1 MTTDK
6 QENAAKKEPQKSKYD
21 SAWKKVIREL
31 FKDFFEFFFPEIHNA
46 IDFTKEVEF
55 LDKELKEIDPDSS
68 LGDRVADVLVK
79 VHLKDKSTKYI
90 GIITHVEVHGD
101 PRSDFM
107 ERMFIY
113 YYRAADKEKKDKIPV
128 ISVAILTD
136 DRDYTKIE
144 TKHNNKINEH
154 SFSCLGFEL
163 NMKIPMV
170 KTSDYKNKKALR
182 EKLKTSKNPM
192 AMVVKAQ
199 LKSHEV
205 KQSNANKRY
214 VVVKELIRE
223 CYKMGYSKKK
233 THIILK
239 FFDWVIRLPDAYKKQ
254 IKIVIKEAEE
264 ENKMEYVATWERD
277 WLEEGIIKGE
287 KKGRKEG
294 KKEGITETAKN
305 MLKEGLPLD
314 IIQKCTGLSKAV
326 INKLSTTSH

>member
-1 MTTDK
+1 
-6 QENAAKKEPQKSKYD
+6 A
-21 SAWKKVIREL
+21 
-31 FKDFFEFFFPEIHNA
+31 FFFPKIHDA

-107 ERMFIY
+107 ERMFVY
-113 YYRAADKEKKDKIPV
+113 YYRAAEKEKKDKIPV

-136 DRDYTKIE
+136 DKDYAKIE
-144 TKHNNKINEH
+144 KKKKINEH

-163 NMKIPMV
+163 SMKIPMV
-170 KTSDYKNKKALR
+170 KTSDYKHKKKYI
-182 EKLKTSKNPM
+182 EKLNRSKNPM

-205 KQSNANKRY
+205 KQSDANKRY
-214 VVVKELIRE
+214 EVVKELIRE
-223 CYKMGYSKKK
+223 CYKMGYNKEK
-233 THIILK
+233 THIVLN
-239 FFDWVIRLPDAYKKQ
+239 FFDWVIRLPEDYKKQ
-254 IKIVIKEAEE
+254 IKNVIKHVEE
-264 ENKMEYVATWERD
+264 DYKMEYVATWEREWVD
-277 WLEEGIIKGE
+277 RMEEKE
-287 KKGRKEG
+287 KKGKREGKREG

-305 MLKEGLPLD
+305 MLREGLPLD
-314 IIQKCTGLSKAV
+314 IIQKCTGLSKTM
-326 INKLSTTSH
+326 IKKLSATSH